1 MPKTNEHGD
10 VFLRVRIYEKCSYHN
25 HKTIKQHSKQATHHA
40 RLPLLPCIYKST
52 KAIGSLRGYF
62 AVKERSFPVF
72 LLIVP
77 VWCFR
82 VGDSW
87 SCCLVVMPGR
97 AAWSCC
103 LVVLPGRAAWSC
115 CLVVLP
121 GRAAWSCC
129 LVVLPGRAAWS
140 CCLVVLP
147 GRAAWSCCLVVLP
160 GPAAW
165 SCCLV
170 LLPGPAAW
178 SCCLVLLPGPA

>member
-1 MPKTNEHGD
+1 MPKKNEHGD
-10 VFLRVRIYEKCSYHN
+10 VFLRVRIYEKCLYHN

-40 RLPLLPCIYKST
+40 RFPRLPCIYKST

-72 LLIVP
+72 LLIFP

-82 VGDSW
+82 VGDS
-87 SCCLVVMPGR
+87 
-97 AAWSCC
+97 WSCC

-129 LVVLPGRAAWS
+129 LDVLSGR
-140 CCLVVLP
+140 
-147 GRAAWSCCLVVLP
+147 
-160 GPAAW
+160 AAW

-178 SCCLVLLPGPA
+178 SCCRACCPVLLPGPAAWSCCLVRLGPV